1 MDEELAADSRKC
13 AVLVCRSCARLCR
26 LMNSVLARTGLNLP
40 QCQLLTVLKESGEI
54 TMSELSKRLGV
65 TMGAGTSLVDK
76 VLEAGMVERRRD
88 ETDRRLVK
96 VKLTTEGSNALDR
109 DMANLTE
116 FWSGVLD
123 QVDPQER
130 LSFFESYNKLLTLAE
145 CVSIEKEGDSSSP
158 A

>member
-1 MDEELAADSRKC
+1 
-13 AVLVCRSCARLCR
+13 
-26 LMNSVLARTGLNLP
+26 
-40 QCQLLTVLKESGEI
+40 
-54 TMSELSKRLGV
+54 
-65 TMGAGTSLVDK
+65 
-76 VLEAGMVERRRD
+76 
-88 ETDRRLVK
+88 

>member
-1 MDEELAADSRKC
+1 MDAELVADSGKC
-13 AVLVCRSCARLCR
+13 AVLVCRCCARLCR
-26 LMNSVLARTGLNLP
+26 LMNSILAKTGLNLP
-40 QCQLLTVLKESGEI
+40 QCQVLTVLKESGEM

-76 VLEAGMVERRRD
+76 LVGADMVDRRRD

-96 VKLTTEGSNALDR
+96 VKLTTAGSDALER

-130 LSFFESYNKLLTLAE
+130 LSFFESYDKLLTLAE
-145 CVSIEKEGDSSSP
+145 CVSAQKE
-158 A
+158 